1 MGFSRQEYWS
11 GVPLPSPVIG
21 ISEVI
26 DISPGN
32 LDSSLCFFQSS
43 VELSG
48 VDQIPLTLRLP
59 HTFISPISHPNHRR
73 LKLSS
78 LRSSDPHWLLVVEC
92 GHSFFFFWFTIRD
105 LVMDREVW
113 RAAVHGGLRE
123 SDMNEQLS

>member
-1 MGFSRQEYWS
+1 MKSLSRVRLLATPWTAAYQAPPSMGFSRQEYWI

-78 LRSSDPHWLLVVEC
+78 LRSSDPHWLLVVE
-92 GHSFFFFWFTIRD
+92 
-105 LVMDREVW
+105 
-113 RAAVHGGLRE
+113 
-123 SDMNEQLS
+123 